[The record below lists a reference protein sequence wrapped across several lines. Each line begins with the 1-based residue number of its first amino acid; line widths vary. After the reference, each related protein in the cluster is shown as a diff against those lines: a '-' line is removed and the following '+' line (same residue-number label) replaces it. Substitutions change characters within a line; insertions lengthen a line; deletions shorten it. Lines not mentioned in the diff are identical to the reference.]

1 MTFGR
6 EFKPA
11 FPGGGGEAATL
22 GDAAAAEG
30 EEQARQ
36 LDARKRAAGGLRG
49 ERDVTKLGLAASGDG
64 RRGRCNWLNRYARL
78 NFCAGRTPVVAVW
91 HSTPPFAGVRCL
103 IA

>member
-1 MTFGR
+1 M
-6 EFKPA
+6 KP
-11 FPGGGGEAATL
+11 ATL

-64 RRGRCNWLNRYARL
+64 RRGRCNWLNRYARP
-78 NFCAGRTPVVAVW
+78 NFCVGLGLPSLLSGIRRRLSLGFVA
-91 HSTPPFAGVRCL
+91 
-103 IA
+103 